1 MLRQFVDLVNEAV
14 DEGYTRGIDLF
25 MESLEADL
33 AKDEVL
39 NEHGVDS
46 VVAFLFENAG
56 VGIDADVTELT
67 EDEIDEI
74 DEKNLDAALSA
85 LEDDIEIDD

>member
-39 NEHGVDS
+39 SEHGVDS
-46 VVAFLFENAG
+46 VVAFLFEDAG
-56 VGIDADVTELT
+56 VEVDAAEMSDDL
-67 EDEIDEI
+67 DSI
-74 DEKNLDAALSA
+74 DEKNLDAALA
-85 LEDDIEIDD
+85 ELEKDTDLEDE